1 MENKKELT
9 MTDFFYKEVRRTG
22 DVAELIFDHYEG
34 DKSKPVRLIGFQTE
48 AWKTDNQIRE
58 EGFFYFKDLQIES
71 ERLKRSKGSSLDI

>member
-1 MENKKELT
+1 MNKTKELT

-58 EGFFYFKDLQIES
+58 EGYYFWLDLIDES
-71 ERLKRSKGSSLDI
+71 ERLKQNG